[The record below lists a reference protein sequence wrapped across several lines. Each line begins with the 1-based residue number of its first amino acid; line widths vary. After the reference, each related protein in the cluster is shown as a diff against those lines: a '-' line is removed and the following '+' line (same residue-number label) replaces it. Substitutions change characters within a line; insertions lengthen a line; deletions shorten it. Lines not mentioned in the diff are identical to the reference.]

1 MPQLSAYQ
9 AQFQQRMKRA
19 IRLRAD
25 ADRKARAYA
34 RLLAAALTDAAT
46 AASMMNL
53 LNQTYNV
60 DVSTQT
66 LLVKTLTDKVG
77 PQLLIDIT
85 ANSQPGE
92 ELVIF
97 NQVPDGNGGQPL
109 PNDAVFGEAVAVVS
123 GPAKSQAPA
132 KKPAKKVPEAPAE
145 TAAL

>member
-1 MPQLSAYQ
+1 
-9 AQFQQRMKRA
+9 MKRA

-66 LLVKTLTDKVG
+66 LLVKSLTDKVG
-77 PQLLIDIT
+77 PQLLTDIM

-97 NQVPDGNGGQPL
+97 NQVPDGNGGQLL
-109 PNDAVFGEAVAVVS
+109 PNDAVFGEAVAIVL

-132 KKPAKKVPEAPAE
+132 KKPAKKMPEAPAE
-145 TAAL
+145 TAYL